1 MLAHGYTPVKGTDYF
16 TEEEIQQ
23 IQNEVSGGAIG
34 DFKAVVDEETAT
46 FNTNAENT
54 LTDYNANA
62 QEKFD
67 TYNTNADSKFET
79 YNTNAETKFSVYNT
93 NAKVKLSEYNQN
105 VLDKTTLYNT
115 NADSKFTTY
124 NENAETKFS
133 EYTSNADTKLS
144 EYNQNDSDKT
154 ALYNANAESK
164 LGAYDSNAQAKLDLY
179 NQNDSEKTEAYNS
192 NAQTKLAAYNENSD
206 ERISELN
213 TQTEQIQN
221 ELKILATET
230 AKFDANAKKKL
241 EDYDSNAEAK
251 LIEYNSNDSQKT
263 SAYNQNALDKL
274 NAYNT
279 NAESK
284 LAEYNQNAETKTAEF
299 DSNAAALQEQMAKK
313 ANVDGYYEEMT
324 VGDAEQL
331 VATQFVEDN
340 EPYLFRPTG
349 GSSDVGNRAYFDKI
363 VGGTV
368 VWNQLVRAMRSSGS
382 EKGLTF
388 TRNADGSLN
397 ISGTVT
403 EAFSYD
409 YVPFTFTGINFKRD
423 GRKYLLMLNKPIP
436 YAWGVS
442 GYGANV
448 SANRIG
454 GMWSNNVG
462 TYWKN
467 GLILQAKVG
476 TTIDI
481 QNLRAMVFDLT
492 QMFGS
497 TIADYIYS
505 IEQSQAGAGV
515 AWFKKLF
522 PKDYYPYN
530 AGELLSVEGLQSHGT
545 VGFNQF
551 DKNTMVVENVYID
564 NVDGVEKS
572 NTGALATDFIPVIP
586 NATYFIN
593 TEQTAGEWGA
603 WYDADK
609 NYISG
614 ITGYG
619 NVDPTYKVK
628 TAPSN
633 AHYMRLTIKYND
645 NGNLDTLCINLSDPS
660 RNGEYEPYEKHS
672 YPLDSS
678 LTLRGIPKL
687 DASNNLYYDG
697 DEYTSDGKVRRK
709 YGIVDLGTLTW
720 YVSGGLFYARP
731 ANFAPPSSYIAR
743 VEGFIFSNKYSADTQ
758 IAIDANKM
766 TDKTALRIVGHIYIK
781 DTTYTD
787 AATFKAAMSGVML
800 VYELAAPTTET
811 AEPFQNIQVV
821 DDFGTEEFVSSG
833 FIPAGHVT
841 RYPANLR
848 DKLQHLPD
856 LASAD
861 GTYMIQQSNKQMS
874 LVRMPAVFPETP
886 TEDGTYMLKTV
897 VTGGVA
903 TLQWVLE

>member
-1 MLAHGYTPVKGTDYF
+1 MKPEKQLYQWDTNQSLVELTPSAQFVDYPIGDEVIRIKADGTRCRIPDEVLQTYDEKTCYERYQGGTYRAYSFTVLYAPKPPDYVFTPEERTTFEALTARADAAIDEIERRADSGEFTPVKGKDYF
-16 TEEEIQQ
+16 TEAEK
-23 IQNEVSGGAIG
+23 NEMVQSVSSGAVG
-34 DFKAVVDEETAT
+34 EFREVVDSATAD
-46 FNTNAENT
+46 FNENSSMKTN
-54 LTDYNANA
+54 D
-62 QEKFD
+62 
-67 TYNTNADSKFET
+67 
-79 YNTNAETKFSVYNT
+79 YNTNAETKTAEFGSNAAEKLKAYNDNHT
-93 NAKVKLSEYNQN
+93 EKMTAYDANAADKLS
-105 VLDKTTLYNT
+105 T
-115 NADSKFTTY
+115 
-124 NENAETKFS
+124 
-133 EYTSNADTKLS
+133 
-144 EYNQNDSDKT
+144 
-154 ALYNANAESK
+154 
-164 LGAYDSNAQAKLDLY
+164 
-179 NQNDSEKTEAYNS
+179 YNS
-192 NAQTKLAAYNENSD
+192 NA
-206 ERISELN
+206 
-213 TQTEQIQN
+213 EQ
-221 ELKILATET
+221 
-230 AKFDANAKKKL
+230 KL
-241 EDYDSNAEAK
+241 ES
-251 LIEYNSNDSQKT
+251 
-263 SAYNQNALDKL
+263 YNQNHTEKV
-274 NAYNT
+274 
-279 NAESK
+279 
-284 LAEYNQNAETKTAEF
+284 AEYNQNAETKTAEF

-349 GSSDVGNRAYFDKI
+349 GSSDVGNRAYLDKI

-368 VWNQLVRAMRSSGS
+368 VWNQFVRAMRGSGS

-388 TRNADGSLN
+388 TKNADGSLD

-403 EAFSYD
+403 EAFSYN

-454 GMWSNNVG
+454 GMWSNNAG

-492 QMFGS
+492 RMFGS
-497 TIADYIYS
+497 TIADYIYYL
-505 IEQSQAGAGV
+505 EQSQAGAGV

-522 PKDYYPYN
+522 PKDYYAYN
-530 AGELLSVEGLQSHGT
+530 AGELLSVDGLQSHNM

-593 TEQTAGEWGA
+593 TEQTAGGCGA

-633 AHYMRLTIKYND
+633 AHYMRLTIKYNG

-697 DEYTSDGKVRRK
+697 DEYASDGTVKRK
-709 YGIVDLGTLTW
+709 YGVVDLGTLAGW
-720 YVSGGLFYARP
+720 YLYSNGVFVADLPNVKVRGQDGVCAR
-731 ANFAPPSSYIAR
+731 YIA
-743 VEGFIFSNKYSADTQ
+743 VGTMGATSMPDKSLQMLAGSSA
-758 IAIDANKM
+758 N
-766 TDKTALRIVGHIYIK
+766 LYVK
-781 DTTYTD
+781 DSAYTD
-787 AATFKAAMSGVML
+787 VTAFKEAMSGVYL
-800 VYELAAPTTET
+800 VYELATPTTET
-811 AEPFQNIQVV
+811 AKPFQHIQIVY
-821 DDFGTEEFVSSG
+821 DFGTEEFVSTG
-833 FIPAGHVT
+833 IVPVGHKT

-848 DKLQHLPD
+848 DKLQHLPS

-861 GTYMIQQSNKQMS
+861 GTYLIQQSGKQMS
-874 LVRMPAVFPETP
+874 LIHMPAVFPEIP
-886 TEDGTYMLKTV
+886 TEDGTYTLKTV

-903 TLQWVLE
+903 TIQWVAE